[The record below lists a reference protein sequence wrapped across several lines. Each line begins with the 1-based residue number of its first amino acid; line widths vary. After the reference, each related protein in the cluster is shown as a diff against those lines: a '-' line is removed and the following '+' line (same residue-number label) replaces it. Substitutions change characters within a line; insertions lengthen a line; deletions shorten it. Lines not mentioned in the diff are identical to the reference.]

1 MTYGFFAIWT
11 VLCCIAYTVGGTFVL
26 RNLEMRTPLAVG
38 FMLGVGVTLVN
49 MLLVLA
55 VMSGEGPMCD
65 GKPSSVRSG
74 CAPRAACARAPAQA
88 APS

>member
-1 MTYGFFAIWT
+1 M
-11 VLCCIAYTVGGTFVL
+11 VL

-55 VMSGEGPMCD
+55 VM
-65 GKPSSVRSG
+65 
-74 CAPRAACARAPAQA
+74 RAKKARLP
-88 APS
+88 